1 MSEDPHWV
9 ARTLAEFVSV
19 VSPVYEAPERGFRP
33 IDLDVPVFDDCS
45 FTRLKKRR
53 PLMPRL
59 IALGASFSLIL
70 GLLGA
75 HEASGQRAAPAAEWK
90 PDAKA
95 VRQLG
100 PSVKLDSYTIRI
112 PKGYEL
118 QETPPA
124 PFGAKFWAWAGP
136 ARADGTKAQLLMNLL
151 PIAPAQRE
159 QAKRLTLEQL
169 AEKRIAAIRGQ
180 RTDWKQE
187 KTEKDVINGLTFAR
201 IRWEG
206 TEPKNQWDMRGFVY
220 VARDGDTILYLS
232 SQDLKAPGAQ
242 TLPLADA
249 AVLSFKKN

>member
-1 MSEDPHWV
+1 
-9 ARTLAEFVSV
+9 
-19 VSPVYEAPERGFRP
+19 
-33 IDLDVPVFDDCS
+33 
-45 FTRLKKRR
+45 
-53 PLMPRL
+53 MPRL

-75 HEASGQRAAPAAEWK
+75 REASGQRAAPAAEWK

-95 VRQLG
+95 VKQLG
-100 PSVKLDSYTIRI
+100 PAVNLGSYTLRI

-118 QETPPA
+118 QETPQAPA
-124 PFGAKFWAWAGP
+124 GSKFWAWAGP

-187 KTEKDVINGLTFAR
+187 KTEKGVINGVTFVR

-206 TEPKNQWDMRGFVY
+206 TEPRNQWDMRGFVY

-242 TLPLADA
+242 ALPLADA